1 MKRLFISILCATAL
15 TGVAAQTPADT
26 TQAVYD
32 TTEEVMYDN
41 DRYKVE
47 TNHFFDNWFVSGGF
61 GGQIIFGNHDMQVK
75 FLDRVAPALDIA
87 VGKWFTP
94 GIGVRLMYSGLTPG
108 IGVRLM
114 YSGLSVK
121 GATQKE
127 GHGEFPTHSTGVD
140 VPGKG
145 GDGYWLMKQK
155 FKFYNLHLDALF
167 NMSNILYGYNEKR
180 VYNCSPYFGL
190 GWTRVWESPQSMEVS
205 ANVGILNS
213 FRLNDALDLN
223 LDIRGAYVSDRFD
236 GELGGR
242 WGEGIWSATIG
253 LTYKFKPR
261 GWDRSKTIIRTHDR
275 TSELKAMQDKLN
287 DMQAQLAQRKR
298 DSVTVVRTLAAANF
312 VIFKIDTWDL
322 TNEARVQLS
331 LFAETIKKADPN
343 VVYVITGYAD
353 KGTGSVERNV
363 ILSKNRARVVYECL
377 VNEFGVPKKQLR
389 VDHKGGVDN
398 MFYNDPRLSRAVIT
412 RVVEE

>member
-1 MKRLFISILCATAL
+1 MKRLFISALCAAAF
-15 TGVAAQTPADT
+15 TGAAAQEQHSDT
-26 TQAVYD
+26 IQSVYD

-41 DRYKVE
+41 DKYKVE
-47 TNHFFDNWFVSGGF
+47 TNHFWDNWFVSGGF
-61 GGQIIFGNHDMQVK
+61 GGQVLFGNHDKQVK
-75 FLDRVAPALDIA
+75 FFDRIAPALDIA

-94 GIGVRLMYSGLTPG
+94 GIGVRLMYSGL
-108 IGVRLM
+108 
-114 YSGLSVK
+114 SVK

-127 GHGEFPTHSTGVD
+127 GYGEFPTHSTGVD

-155 FKFYNLHLDALF
+155 FNFYNLHLDALF
-167 NMSNILYGYNEKR
+167 NMSNILCGYNEKR
-180 VYNCSPYFGL
+180 VYNCTPYIGL
-190 GWTRVWESPQSMEVS
+190 GWARVWESPQSMEVS
-205 ANVGILNS
+205 ANVGVLNS
-213 FRLNDALDLN
+213 FRLNEALNLN
-223 LDIRGAYVSDRFD
+223 LDIRGAYMSDRFD

-242 WGEGIWSATIG
+242 WGEGVWSATVG
-253 LTYKFKPR
+253 LIYRFKER
-261 GWDRSKTIIRTHDR
+261 GWGRSKTIIRTRDR
-275 TSELKAMQDKLN
+275 QRELKAMQDKLN

-412 RVVEE
+412 RVVEENDAQ

>member
-26 TQAVYD
+26 TQVVYD
-32 TTEEVMYDN
+32 TTEEVMYNN
-41 DRYKVE
+41 DKYKVE
-47 TNHFFDNWFVSGGF
+47 TNHFWDNWFVSAGF
-61 GGQIIFGNHDMQVK
+61 GGQIIFGNHDKQVK
-75 FLDRVAPALDIA
+75 FFDRIAPALDIA
-87 VGKWFTP
+87 VGKWF
-94 GIGVRLMYSGLTPG
+94 TPG

-155 FKFYNLHLDALF
+155 FNFYNLHLDALF
-167 NMSNILYGYNEKR
+167 NMSNILCGYNEKR
-180 VYNCSPYFGL
+180 VYNCTPYIGL
-190 GWTRVWESPQSMEVS
+190 GWARVWESPQSMEVS

-223 LDIRGAYVSDRFD
+223 LDIRGAYMSDRFD

-242 WGEGIWSATIG
+242 WGEGVWSATVG

-261 GWDRSKTIIRTHDR
+261 GWGRSKTIVRTRDR
-275 TSELKAMQDKLN
+275 QRELKAMQDKLN

-353 KGTGSVERNV
+353 KGTGSVERNI

-412 RVVEE
+412 RIMDEEK

>member
-1 MKRLFISILCATAL
+1 MIKHLFISALCAAAF
-15 TGVAAQTPADT
+15 TGAAAQEQHSDT
-26 TQAVYD
+26 IQSVYD

-47 TNHFFDNWFVSGGF
+47 TNHFWDNWFVSAGF
-61 GGQIIFGNHDMQVK
+61 GGQIIFGNHDKQVK
-75 FLDRVAPALDIA
+75 FFDRIAPALDIA
-87 VGKWFTP
+87 VGKWF
-94 GIGVRLMYSGLTPG
+94 TPG

-155 FKFYNLHLDALF
+155 FDFYNLHLDALF
-167 NMSNILYGYNEKR
+167 NMSNILCGYNEKR
-180 VYNCSPYFGL
+180 VYNCTPYLGL
-190 GWTRVWESPQSMEVS
+190 GWARVWESPQSMEVS

-213 FRLNDALDLN
+213 FRLNDALNLN

-242 WGEGIWSATIG
+242 WGEGIWSATVG
-253 LTYKFKPR
+253 LTYRFKQR
-261 GWDRSKTIIRTHDR
+261 GWGRSKTIVRTHDR
-275 TSELKAMQDKLN
+275 QRELKAMQDKLN

-298 DSVTVVRTLAAANF
+298 DSITVVRTLAAANF

-322 TNEARVQLS
+322 TNESRVQLG

-343 VVYVITGYAD
+343 AVYIITGYAD
-353 KGTGSVERNV
+353 KGTGSIERNV

-389 VDHKGGVDN
+389 IDHKGGVDN

-412 RVVEE
+412 RIMDEEK

>member
-1 MKRLFISILCATAL
+1 MIKKLFATTLCAAAF
-15 TGVAAQTPADT
+15 TGVVAQEQHSDT
-26 TQAVYD
+26 IQSVYD

-41 DRYKVE
+41 DKYKVE
-47 TNHFFDNWFVSGGF
+47 TNHFWDNWFVSGGF
-61 GGQIIFGNHDMQVK
+61 GGQVLFGNHDKQVK

-87 VGKWFTP
+87 VGKWF
-94 GIGVRLMYSGLTPG
+94 TPG

-155 FKFYNLHLDALF
+155 FDFYNLHLDALF
-167 NMSNILYGYNEKR
+167 NMSNILCGYNEKR
-180 VYNCSPYFGL
+180 VYNCTPYIGL
-190 GWTRVWESPQSMEVS
+190 GWARVWESPQSMEVS

-213 FRLNDALDLN
+213 FRLNDALNLN

-242 WGEGIWSATIG
+242 WGEGVWSATVG
-253 LTYKFKPR
+253 LTYRFKQR
-261 GWDRSKTIIRTHDR
+261 GWGRSKTIVRTRDR
-275 TSELKAMQDKLN
+275 RRELKEMQDKLN
-287 DMQAQLAQRKR
+287 DMQAQLAKRER
-298 DSVTVVRTLAAANF
+298 DSITVVRTLAAANF

-322 TNEARVQLS
+322 TNEARVQLG

-353 KGTGSVERNV
+353 KGTGSVERNI

-412 RVVEE
+412 RIMDEEK

>member
-1 MKRLFISILCATAL
+1 MIKHLFISALCAAAF
-15 TGVAAQTPADT
+15 TGAAAQEQHSDT
-26 TQAVYD
+26 IQSVYD

-47 TNHFFDNWFVSGGF
+47 TNHFWDNWFVSAGF
-61 GGQIIFGNHDMQVK
+61 GGQVLFGNHDKQVK
-75 FLDRVAPALDIA
+75 FFDRIAPALDIA
-87 VGKWFTP
+87 VGKWF
-94 GIGVRLMYSGLTPG
+94 TPG

-155 FKFYNLHLDALF
+155 FNFYNLHLDALF
-167 NMSNILYGYNEKR
+167 NMSNILCGYNEKR
-180 VYNCSPYFGL
+180 VYNCTPYIGL
-190 GWTRVWESPQSMEVS
+190 GWARVWESPQSMEVS
-205 ANVGILNS
+205 ANVGVLNS
-213 FRLNDALDLN
+213 FRLNEALNLN
-223 LDIRGAYVSDRFD
+223 LDIRGAYMSDRFD

-242 WGEGIWSATIG
+242 WGEGVWSATVG
-253 LTYKFKPR
+253 LTYRFKQR
-261 GWDRSKTIIRTHDR
+261 GWGRSKTIVRTRDR
-275 TSELKAMQDKLN
+275 RRELKEMQDKLN
-287 DMQAQLAQRKR
+287 DMQAQLAKRER
-298 DSVTVVRTLAAANF
+298 DSITVVRTLAAANF

-322 TNEARVQLS
+322 TNESRVQLG

-343 VVYVITGYAD
+343 AVYIITGYAD
-353 KGTGSVERNV
+353 KGTGSIERNV

-412 RVVEE
+412 RIMDEEK

>member
-1 MKRLFISILCATAL
+1 MKRLFISALCAAAF
-15 TGVAAQTPADT
+15 TGAAAQEQHSDT
-26 TQAVYD
+26 IQSVYD

-41 DRYKVE
+41 DKYKVE
-47 TNHFFDNWFVSGGF
+47 TNHFWDNWFVSGGF
-61 GGQIIFGNHDMQVK
+61 GGQVLFGNHDKQVK
-75 FLDRVAPALDIA
+75 FFDRIAPALDIA
-87 VGKWFTP
+87 VGKWF
-94 GIGVRLMYSGLTPG
+94 TPG

-155 FKFYNLHLDALF
+155 FDFYNLHLDALF
-167 NMSNILYGYNEKR
+167 NMSNILCGYNEKR
-180 VYNCSPYFGL
+180 VYNCTPYVGL
-190 GWTRVWESPQSMEVS
+190 GWARVWESPQSMEVS
-205 ANVGILNS
+205 ANVGVLNS
-213 FRLNDALDLN
+213 FRLNDALNLN

-242 WGEGIWSATIG
+242 WGEGIWSATVG
-253 LTYKFKPR
+253 LTYRFKQR
-261 GWDRSKTIIRTHDR
+261 GWGRSKTIVRTHDR
-275 TSELKAMQDKLN
+275 QRELKAMQDKLN

-298 DSVTVVRTLAAANF
+298 DSITVVRTLAAANF

-322 TNEARVQLS
+322 TNESRVQLG

-343 VVYVITGYAD
+343 AVYIITGYAD
-353 KGTGSVERNV
+353 KGTGSIERNV

-412 RVVEE
+412 RIMDEEK

>member
-1 MKRLFISILCATAL
+1 MIKHLFISALCAAAF
-15 TGVAAQTPADT
+15 TGAAAQEQHSDT
-26 TQAVYD
+26 IQSVYD

-41 DRYKVE
+41 DKYKVE
-47 TNHFFDNWFVSGGF
+47 TNHFWDNWFVSGGF
-61 GGQIIFGNHDMQVK
+61 GGQVLFGNHDKQVK
-75 FLDRVAPALDIA
+75 FFDRIAPALDIA
-87 VGKWFTP
+87 VGKWF
-94 GIGVRLMYSGLTPG
+94 TPG

-155 FKFYNLHLDALF
+155 FDFYNLHLDALF
-167 NMSNILYGYNEKR
+167 NMSNILCGYNEKR
-180 VYNCSPYFGL
+180 VYNCTPYIGL
-190 GWTRVWESPQSMEVS
+190 GWARVWESPQSMEVS

-213 FRLNDALDLN
+213 FRLNDALNLN

-242 WGEGIWSATIG
+242 WGEGVWSATVG
-253 LTYKFKPR
+253 LTYRFKQR
-261 GWDRSKTIIRTHDR
+261 GWGRSKTIVRTRDR
-275 TSELKAMQDKLN
+275 RRELKEMQDKLN
-287 DMQAQLAQRKR
+287 DMQAQLAKRER
-298 DSVTVVRTLAAANF
+298 DSITVVRTLAAANF

-322 TNEARVQLS
+322 TNEARVQLG

-343 VVYVITGYAD
+343 VVYIITGYAD
-353 KGTGSVERNV
+353 KGTGSVERNI

>member
-1 MKRLFISILCATAL
+1 MIKHLFISALCAAAF
-15 TGVAAQTPADT
+15 TGAAAQEQHSDT
-26 TQAVYD
+26 IQSVYD

-41 DRYKVE
+41 DKYKVE
-47 TNHFFDNWFVSGGF
+47 TNHFWDNWFVSAGF
-61 GGQIIFGNHDMQVK
+61 GGQIIFGNHDKQVK
-75 FLDRVAPALDIA
+75 FFDRIAPALDIA
-87 VGKWFTP
+87 VGKWF
-94 GIGVRLMYSGLTPG
+94 TPG

-155 FKFYNLHLDALF
+155 FDFYNLHLDALF
-167 NMSNILYGYNEKR
+167 NMSNILCGYNEKR
-180 VYNCSPYFGL
+180 VYNCTPYIGL
-190 GWTRVWESPQSMEVS
+190 GWARVWESPQSMEVS

-213 FRLNDALDLN
+213 FRLNDALNLN

-242 WGEGIWSATIG
+242 WGEGIWSATVG
-253 LTYKFKPR
+253 LTYRFKQR
-261 GWDRSKTIIRTHDR
+261 GWGRSKTIVRTHDR
-275 TSELKAMQDKLN
+275 QRELKAMQDKLN

-298 DSVTVVRTLAAANF
+298 DSITVVRTLAAANF

-322 TNEARVQLS
+322 TNESRVQLG

-343 VVYVITGYAD
+343 AVYIITGYAD

-412 RVVEE
+412 RIMDEEK

>member
-1 MKRLFISILCATAL
+1 MIKHLFISALCAAAF
-15 TGVAAQTPADT
+15 TGAAAQEQHSDT
-26 TQAVYD
+26 IQSVYD

-41 DRYKVE
+41 DKYKVE
-47 TNHFFDNWFVSGGF
+47 TNHFWDNWFVSAGF
-61 GGQIIFGNHDMQVK
+61 GGQIIFGNHDKQVK
-75 FLDRVAPALDIA
+75 FFDRIAPALDIA
-87 VGKWFTP
+87 VGKWF
-94 GIGVRLMYSGLTPG
+94 TPG

-155 FKFYNLHLDALF
+155 FNFYNLHLDALF
-167 NMSNILYGYNEKR
+167 NMSNILCGYNEKR
-180 VYNCSPYFGL
+180 VYNCTPYVGL
-190 GWTRVWESPQSMEVS
+190 GWARVWESPQSMEVS
-205 ANVGILNS
+205 ANVGVLNS
-213 FRLNDALDLN
+213 FRLNDALNLN

-242 WGEGIWSATIG
+242 WGEGIWSATVG
-253 LTYKFKPR
+253 LTYRFKER
-261 GWDRSKTIIRTHDR
+261 GWGRSKTIVRTRDR
-275 TSELKAMQDKLN
+275 RRELKEMQDKLN
-287 DMQAQLAQRKR
+287 DMQAQLAKRER
-298 DSVTVVRTLAAANF
+298 DSITVVRTLAAANF

-322 TNEARVQLS
+322 TNESRVQLG

-343 VVYVITGYAD
+343 AVYIITGYAD
-353 KGTGSVERNV
+353 KGTGSIERNV

-412 RVVEE
+412 RIMDEEK

>member
-1 MKRLFISILCATAL
+1 MKRLFISALCAAAF
-15 TGVAAQTPADT
+15 TGAAAQEQHSDT
-26 TQAVYD
+26 IQSVYD

-47 TNHFFDNWFVSGGF
+47 TNHFWDNWFVSAGF
-61 GGQIIFGNHDMQVK
+61 GGQVLFGNHDKQVK

-87 VGKWFTP
+87 VGKWF
-94 GIGVRLMYSGLTPG
+94 TPG

-155 FKFYNLHLDALF
+155 FNFYNLHLDALF
-167 NMSNILYGYNEKR
+167 NMSNILCGYNEKR
-180 VYNCSPYFGL
+180 VYNCTPYIGL
-190 GWTRVWESPQSMEVS
+190 GWARVWESPQSMEVS

-213 FRLNDALDLN
+213 FRLNDALNLN
-223 LDIRGAYVSDRFD
+223 LDIRGAYMSDRFD

-242 WGEGIWSATIG
+242 WGEGVWSATVG
-253 LTYKFKPR
+253 LTYRFKQR
-261 GWDRSKTIIRTHDR
+261 GWGRSKTIVRTRDR
-275 TSELKAMQDKLN
+275 QRELKAMQDKLN
-287 DMQAQLAQRKR
+287 DMQAQLAKRER
-298 DSVTVVRTLAAANF
+298 DSITVVRTLAAANF

-322 TNEARVQLS
+322 TNEARVQLG

-412 RVVEE
+412 RVVEENDAQ

>member
-1 MKRLFISILCATAL
+1 MIKHLFISALCAAAF
-15 TGVAAQTPADT
+15 TGAAAQEQHSDT
-26 TQAVYD
+26 IQSVYD

-41 DRYKVE
+41 DKYKVE
-47 TNHFFDNWFVSGGF
+47 TNHFWDNWFVSAGF
-61 GGQIIFGNHDMQVK
+61 GGQVLFGNHDKQVK

-94 GIGVRLMYSGLTPG
+94 GIGVRLMYSGL
-108 IGVRLM
+108 
-114 YSGLSVK
+114 SVK

-127 GHGEFPTHSTGVD
+127 GHGEFPAHSTGVD

-155 FKFYNLHLDALF
+155 FDFYNLHLDALF

-180 VYNCSPYFGL
+180 VYNCTPYIGL
-190 GWTRVWESPQSMEVS
+190 GWARVWESPQSMEVS
-205 ANVGILNS
+205 ANVGVLNS
-213 FRLNDALDLN
+213 FRLNEALNLN

-242 WGEGIWSATIG
+242 WGEGIWSATVG
-253 LTYKFKPR
+253 LTYRFKQR
-261 GWDRSKTIIRTHDR
+261 GWGRSKTIVRTRDR
-275 TSELKAMQDKLN
+275 RRELKEMQDKLN
-287 DMQAQLAQRKR
+287 DMQAQLAKRER
-298 DSVTVVRTLAAANF
+298 DSITVVRTLAAANF

-322 TNEARVQLS
+322 TNEARVQLG

-412 RVVEE
+412 RIMDEEK

>member
-1 MKRLFISILCATAL
+1 MKRLFISALCAAAF
-15 TGVAAQTPADT
+15 TGAAAQEQHSDT
-26 TQAVYD
+26 IQSVYD

-41 DRYKVE
+41 DKYKVE
-47 TNHFFDNWFVSGGF
+47 TNHFWDNWFVSAGF
-61 GGQIIFGNHDMQVK
+61 GGQIIFGNHDKQVK
-75 FLDRVAPALDIA
+75 FFDRIAPALDIA
-87 VGKWFTP
+87 VGKWF
-94 GIGVRLMYSGLTPG
+94 TPG

-127 GHGEFPTHSTGVD
+127 GHGEFPAHSTGVD

-155 FKFYNLHLDALF
+155 FDFYNLHLDALF
-167 NMSNILYGYNEKR
+167 NMSNILCGYNEKR
-180 VYNCSPYFGL
+180 VYNCTPYIGL
-190 GWTRVWESPQSMEVS
+190 GWARVWESPQSMEVS

-213 FRLNDALDLN
+213 FRLNDALNLN

-242 WGEGIWSATIG
+242 WGEGIWSATVG
-253 LTYKFKPR
+253 LTYRFKQR
-261 GWDRSKTIIRTHDR
+261 GWGRSKTIVRTHDR
-275 TSELKAMQDKLN
+275 QRELKAMQDKLN

-298 DSVTVVRTLAAANF
+298 DSITVVKTLAAANF

-322 TNEARVQLS
+322 TKESRVQLG

-343 VVYVITGYAD
+343 AVYIITGYAD
-353 KGTGSVERNV
+353 KGTGSIERNV

-412 RVVEE
+412 RIMDEEK

>member
-1 MKRLFISILCATAL
+1 MKRLFISALCAAAF
-15 TGVAAQTPADT
+15 TGAAAQEQHSDT
-26 TQAVYD
+26 IQSVYD

-41 DRYKVE
+41 DKYKVE
-47 TNHFFDNWFVSGGF
+47 TNHFWDNWFVSAGF
-61 GGQIIFGNHDMQVK
+61 GGQIIFGNHDKQVK
-75 FLDRVAPALDIA
+75 FFDRIAPALDIA
-87 VGKWFTP
+87 VGKWF
-94 GIGVRLMYSGLTPG
+94 TPG

-155 FKFYNLHLDALF
+155 FDFYNLHLDALF
-167 NMSNILYGYNEKR
+167 NMSNILCGYNEKR
-180 VYNCSPYFGL
+180 VYNCTPYLGL
-190 GWTRVWESPQSMEVS
+190 GWARVWESPQSMEVS

-213 FRLNDALDLN
+213 FRLNDALNLN

-242 WGEGIWSATIG
+242 WGEGIWSATVG
-253 LTYKFKPR
+253 LTYRFKQR
-261 GWDRSKTIIRTHDR
+261 GWGRSKTIVRTHDR
-275 TSELKAMQDKLN
+275 QRELKAMQDKLN

-298 DSVTVVRTLAAANF
+298 DSITVVRTLAAANF

-322 TNEARVQLS
+322 TNESRVQLG

-343 VVYVITGYAD
+343 AVYIITGYAD
-353 KGTGSVERNV
+353 KGTGSIERNV

-412 RVVEE
+412 RIMDEEK

>member
-1 MKRLFISILCATAL
+1 MKRLFISALCAAAF
-15 TGVAAQTPADT
+15 TGAAAQEQHSDT
-26 TQAVYD
+26 IQSVYD

-41 DRYKVE
+41 DKYKVE
-47 TNHFFDNWFVSGGF
+47 TNHFWDNWFVSGGF
-61 GGQIIFGNHDMQVK
+61 GGQVLFGNHDKQVK
-75 FLDRVAPALDIA
+75 FFDRIAPALDIA
-87 VGKWFTP
+87 VGKWF
-94 GIGVRLMYSGLTPG
+94 TPG

-155 FKFYNLHLDALF
+155 FDFYNLHLDALF
-167 NMSNILYGYNEKR
+167 NMSNILCGYNEKR
-180 VYNCSPYFGL
+180 VYNCTPYVGL
-190 GWTRVWESPQSMEVS
+190 GWARVWESPQSMEVS

-213 FRLNDALDLN
+213 FRLNDALNLN

-242 WGEGIWSATIG
+242 WGEGIWSATVG
-253 LTYKFKPR
+253 LTYRFKQR
-261 GWDRSKTIIRTHDR
+261 GWGRSKTIVRTHDR
-275 TSELKAMQDKLN
+275 QRELKAMQDKLN

-298 DSVTVVRTLAAANF
+298 DSITVVKTLAAANF

-322 TNEARVQLS
+322 TNESRVQLG

-343 VVYVITGYAD
+343 AVYIITGYAD
-353 KGTGSVERNV
+353 KGTGSIERNV

-412 RVVEE
+412 RIMDEEK

>member
-1 MKRLFISILCATAL
+1 MKRRFILAIACAAISSTM
-15 TGVAAQTPADT
+15 AAQQADST
-26 TQAVYD
+26 EVVSD
-32 TTEEVMYDN
+32 VTEEVIYNN
-41 DRYKVE
+41 DKYKVE
-47 TNHFFDNWFVSGGF
+47 TNHFWDNWFVSAGF
-61 GGQIIFGNHDMQVK
+61 GGQIIFGNHDKQVK
-75 FLDRVAPALDIA
+75 FFDRIAPALDIA
-87 VGKWFTP
+87 VGKWF
-94 GIGVRLMYSGLTPG
+94 TPG

-242 WGEGIWSATIG
+242 WGEGLWSATIG

-287 DMQAQLAQRKR
+287 DMQAQLAKRKT
-298 DSVTVVRTLAAANF
+298 DSITVIRTMAAASF
-312 VIFKIDTWDL
+312 VVFKIDTWDL

-331 LFAETIKKADPN
+331 LFAENIKKADPN
-343 VVYVITGYAD
+343 VIYIITGYAD
-353 KGTGSVERNV
+353 KGTGSVERNI

-389 VDHKGGVDN
+389 IDHKGGVDD
-398 MFYNDPRLSRAVIT
+398 MFYNDPRMSRAVIT
-412 RVVEE
+412 KVLEEKE

>member
-1 MKRLFISILCATAL
+1 MIKQFGLIIAC
-15 TGVAAQTPADT
+15 VAITSAVNAQKVDSTVVVSD
-26 TQAVYD
+26 V
-32 TTEEVMYDN
+32 TEEIQYNN
-41 DRYKVE
+41 DKYKVE

-61 GGQIIFGNHDMQVK
+61 GGQVLFGNHDKQVK
-75 FLDRVAPALDIA
+75 FFNRIAPALDIA
-87 VGKWFTP
+87 VGKWF
-94 GIGVRLMYSGLTPG
+94 TPG

-127 GHGEFPTHSTGVD
+127 GHGEFPTHSTGED

-236 GELGGR
+236 GEFGGR
-242 WGEGIWSATIG
+242 WGEGLWSATIG

-287 DMQAQLAQRKR
+287 DMQAQLAKRKT
-298 DSVTVVRTLAAANF
+298 DSITVIRTIAAASF
-312 VIFKIDTWDL
+312 VVFKIDTWDL

-331 LFAETIKKADPN
+331 LFAENIKKADPN
-343 VVYVITGYAD
+343 VIYIITGYAD
-353 KGTGSVERNV
+353 KGTGSVERNIV
-363 ILSKNRARVVYECL
+363 LSKNRARVVYECL

-389 VDHKGGVDN
+389 IDHKGGVDN
-398 MFYNDPRLSRAVIT
+398 MFYNDPRMSRAVIT
-412 RVVEE
+412 KVLEEKE

>member
-1 MKRLFISILCATAL
+1 MKRLFISALCAAAF
-15 TGVAAQTPADT
+15 TGAAAQEQHSDT
-26 TQAVYD
+26 IQSVYD
-32 TTEEVMYDN
+32 TTEEVMYNN
-41 DRYKVE
+41 DKYKVE
-47 TNHFFDNWFVSGGF
+47 TNHFWDNWFVSAGF
-61 GGQIIFGNHDMQVK
+61 GGQIIFGNHDKQVK
-75 FLDRVAPALDIA
+75 FFDRIAPALDIA
-87 VGKWFTP
+87 VGKWF
-94 GIGVRLMYSGLTPG
+94 TPG

-155 FKFYNLHLDALF
+155 FDFYNLHLDALF
-167 NMSNILYGYNEKR
+167 NMSNILCGYNEKR
-180 VYNCSPYFGL
+180 VYNCTPYVGL
-190 GWTRVWESPQSMEVS
+190 GWARVWESPQSMEVS

-213 FRLNDALDLN
+213 FRLNDALNLN

-242 WGEGIWSATIG
+242 WGEGIWSATVG
-253 LTYKFKPR
+253 LTYRFKQR
-261 GWDRSKTIIRTHDR
+261 GWGRSKTIVRTHDR
-275 TSELKAMQDKLN
+275 QRELKAMQDKLN

-298 DSVTVVRTLAAANF
+298 DSITVVRTLAAANF

-322 TNEARVQLS
+322 TNESRVQLG

-343 VVYVITGYAD
+343 AVYIITGYAD
-353 KGTGSVERNV
+353 KGTGSIERNV

-412 RVVEE
+412 RIMDEEK

>member
-1 MKRLFISILCATAL
+1 MIKQFGLIIACAAITSA
-15 TGVAAQTPADT
+15 VNAQKADST
-26 TQAVYD
+26 VVVSD
-32 TTEEVMYDN
+32 VTEEIQYNN
-41 DRYKVE
+41 DKYKVE
-47 TNHFFDNWFVSGGF
+47 TNHFLDNWFVSGGF
-61 GGQIIFGNHDMQVK
+61 GGQVLFGNHDKQVK
-75 FLDRVAPALDIA
+75 FFNRIAPALDIA
-87 VGKWFTP
+87 VGKWF
-94 GIGVRLMYSGLTPG
+94 TPG

-127 GHGEFPTHSTGVD
+127 GHGEFPTHSTGED

-167 NMSNILYGYNEKR
+167 NISNILYGYNEKR

-242 WGEGIWSATIG
+242 WGEGLWSATIG

-287 DMQAQLAQRKR
+287 DMQAQLAKRKT
-298 DSVTVVRTLAAANF
+298 DSITVIRTMAAASF
-312 VIFKIDTWDL
+312 VVFKIDTWDL

-331 LFAETIKKADPN
+331 LFAENIKKADPN
-343 VVYVITGYAD
+343 IVYIITGYAD
-353 KGTGSVERNV
+353 KGTGSVERNIV
-363 ILSKNRARVVYECL
+363 LSKNRARVVYECL

-389 VDHKGGVDN
+389 IDHKGGVDN
-398 MFYNDPRLSRAVIT
+398 MFYNDPRMSRAVIT
-412 RVVEE
+412 KVLEEKE

>member
-26 TQAVYD
+26 TQVVYD

-41 DRYKVE
+41 DKYKVE
-47 TNHFFDNWFVSGGF
+47 TNHFWDNWFVSAGF
-61 GGQIIFGNHDMQVK
+61 GGQVLFGNHDKQVK

-94 GIGVRLMYSGLTPG
+94 GIGVRLMYSGL
-108 IGVRLM
+108 
-114 YSGLSVK
+114 SVK

-127 GHGEFPTHSTGVD
+127 GHGEFPAHSTGVD

-155 FKFYNLHLDALF
+155 FEFYNLHLDALF

-180 VYNCSPYFGL
+180 VYNCTPYIGL
-190 GWTRVWESPQSMEVS
+190 GWARVWESPQSMEVS
-205 ANVGILNS
+205 ANVGVLNS
-213 FRLNDALDLN
+213 FRLNEALNLN
-223 LDIRGAYVSDRFD
+223 LDIRGAYMSDRFD

-242 WGEGIWSATIG
+242 WGEGVWSATVG
-253 LTYKFKPR
+253 LTYRFKER
-261 GWDRSKTIIRTHDR
+261 GWGRSKTIVRTRDR
-275 TSELKAMQDKLN
+275 RRELKEMQDKLN
-287 DMQAQLAQRKR
+287 DMQAQLAQRER
-298 DSVTVVRTLAAANF
+298 DSITVVRTLAAANF

-322 TNEARVQLS
+322 TNEARVQLG

-343 VVYVITGYAD
+343 AVYIITGYAD

-412 RVVEE
+412 RIMDEEK

>member
-1 MKRLFISILCATAL
+1 MKRLFISALCAAAF
-15 TGVAAQTPADT
+15 TGAAAQEQHSDT
-26 TQAVYD
+26 IQSVYD

-41 DRYKVE
+41 DKYKVE
-47 TNHFFDNWFVSGGF
+47 TNHFWDNWFVSAGF
-61 GGQIIFGNHDMQVK
+61 GGQIIFGNHDKQVK
-75 FLDRVAPALDIA
+75 FFDRIAPALDIA
-87 VGKWFTP
+87 VGKWF
-94 GIGVRLMYSGLTPG
+94 TPG

-155 FKFYNLHLDALF
+155 FDFYNLHLDALF
-167 NMSNILYGYNEKR
+167 NMSNILCGYNEKR
-180 VYNCSPYFGL
+180 VYNCTPYVGL
-190 GWTRVWESPQSMEVS
+190 GWARVWESPQSMEVS

-213 FRLNDALDLN
+213 FRLNDALNLN

-242 WGEGIWSATIG
+242 WGEGIWSATVG
-253 LTYKFKPR
+253 LTYRFKQR
-261 GWDRSKTIIRTHDR
+261 GWGRSKTIVRTHDR
-275 TSELKAMQDKLN
+275 QRELKAMQDKLN

-298 DSVTVVRTLAAANF
+298 DSITVVRTLAAANF

-322 TNEARVQLS
+322 TNESRVQLG

-343 VVYVITGYAD
+343 AVYIITGYAD
-353 KGTGSVERNV
+353 KGTGSIERNV

-412 RVVEE
+412 RIMDEEK

>member
-1 MKRLFISILCATAL
+1 MKRLFISALCAAAF
-15 TGVAAQTPADT
+15 TGAAAQEQHSDT
-26 TQAVYD
+26 IQSVYD

-41 DRYKVE
+41 DKYKVE
-47 TNHFFDNWFVSGGF
+47 TNHFWDNWFVSAGF
-61 GGQIIFGNHDMQVK
+61 GGQVLFGNHDKQVK

-87 VGKWFTP
+87 VGKWF
-94 GIGVRLMYSGLTPG
+94 TPG

-155 FKFYNLHLDALF
+155 FNFYNLHLDALF
-167 NMSNILYGYNEKR
+167 NMSNILCGYNEKR
-180 VYNCSPYFGL
+180 VYNCTPYVGL
-190 GWTRVWESPQSMEVS
+190 GWARVWESPQSMEVS

-213 FRLNDALDLN
+213 FRLNDALNLN

-242 WGEGIWSATIG
+242 WGEGIWSATVG
-253 LTYKFKPR
+253 LTYRFKQR
-261 GWDRSKTIIRTHDR
+261 GWGRSKTIVRTHDR
-275 TSELKAMQDKLN
+275 QRELKAMQDKLN

-298 DSVTVVRTLAAANF
+298 DSITVVRTLAAANF

-322 TNEARVQLS
+322 TNESRVQLG

-343 VVYVITGYAD
+343 AVYIITGYAD
-353 KGTGSVERNV
+353 KGTGSIERNV

-412 RVVEE
+412 RIMDEEK

>member
-1 MKRLFISILCATAL
+1 MIKRILTMSLCVASFL
-15 TGVAAQTPADT
+15 GVSAQQDT
-26 TQAVYD
+26 TQVVYD

-61 GGQIIFGNHDMQVK
+61 GGQIIFGNHDKQVK

-87 VGKWFTP
+87 VGKWF
-94 GIGVRLMYSGLTPG
+94 TPG

-155 FKFYNLHLDALF
+155 FKFYNLHLDALV
-167 NMSNILYGYNEKR
+167 NMSNILCGYNEKR
-180 VYNCSPYFGL
+180 VYNCTPYVGL
-190 GWTRVWESPQSMEVS
+190 GWVRVWESPQSMEVS

-213 FRLNDALDLN
+213 FRLNDALNLN
-223 LDIRGAYVSDRFD
+223 LDIRGAYMSDRFD

-242 WGEGIWSATIG
+242 WGEGVWSATVG
-253 LTYKFKPR
+253 LTYRFKER
-261 GWDRSKTIIRTHDR
+261 GWGRSKTIIRTRDR
-275 TSELKAMQDKLN
+275 QRELKAMQDKLN

-412 RVVEE
+412 RVVEENDAQ

>member
-1 MKRLFISILCATAL
+1 MKRLFISALCAAAF
-15 TGVAAQTPADT
+15 TGAAAQEQHSDT
-26 TQAVYD
+26 IQSVYD

-41 DRYKVE
+41 DKYKVE
-47 TNHFFDNWFVSGGF
+47 TNHFWDNWFVSAGF
-61 GGQIIFGNHDMQVK
+61 GGQIIFGNHDKQVK
-75 FLDRVAPALDIA
+75 FFDRIAPALDIA
-87 VGKWFTP
+87 VGKWF
-94 GIGVRLMYSGLTPG
+94 TPG

-155 FKFYNLHLDALF
+155 FDFYNLHLDALF
-167 NMSNILYGYNEKR
+167 NMSNILCGYNEKR
-180 VYNCSPYFGL
+180 VYNCTPYIGL
-190 GWTRVWESPQSMEVS
+190 GWARVWESPQSMEVS

-213 FRLNDALDLN
+213 FRLNDALNLN

-242 WGEGIWSATIG
+242 WGEGVWSATVG
-253 LTYKFKPR
+253 LTYRFKQR
-261 GWDRSKTIIRTHDR
+261 GWGRSKTIVRTRDR
-275 TSELKAMQDKLN
+275 RRELKEMQDKLN

-298 DSVTVVRTLAAANF
+298 DSITVVRTLAAANF

-322 TNEARVQLS
+322 TNESRVQLG

-343 VVYVITGYAD
+343 AVYIITGYAD
-353 KGTGSVERNV
+353 KGTGSIERNV

-412 RVVEE
+412 RIMDEEK

>member
-1 MKRLFISILCATAL
+1 MIKQFGLIIAC
-15 TGVAAQTPADT
+15 VAITSAVNAQKVDSTVVVSD
-26 TQAVYD
+26 V
-32 TTEEVMYDN
+32 TEEIQYNN
-41 DRYKVE
+41 DKYKVE

-61 GGQIIFGNHDMQVK
+61 GGQVLFGNHDKQVK
-75 FLDRVAPALDIA
+75 FFNRIAPALDIA
-87 VGKWFTP
+87 VGKWF
-94 GIGVRLMYSGLTPG
+94 TPG

-127 GHGEFPTHSTGVD
+127 GHGEFPTHSTGED

-236 GELGGR
+236 GEFGGR
-242 WGEGIWSATIG
+242 WGEGLWSATIG

-287 DMQAQLAQRKR
+287 DMQAQLAKRKT
-298 DSVTVVRTLAAANF
+298 DSITVIRTIAAASF
-312 VIFKIDTWDL
+312 VVFKIDTWDL

-331 LFAETIKKADPN
+331 LFAENIKKADPN
-343 VVYVITGYAD
+343 VIYIITGYAD
-353 KGTGSVERNV
+353 KGTGSVERNIV
-363 ILSKNRARVVYECL
+363 LSKNRARVVYECL
-377 VNEFGVPKKQLR
+377 VNEFGVSKKQLR
-389 VDHKGGVDN
+389 IDHKGGVDN
-398 MFYNDPRLSRAVIT
+398 MFYNDPRMSRAVIT
-412 RVVEE
+412 KVLEEKE

>member
-1 MKRLFISILCATAL
+1 MIKKLFATTLCATAL

-26 TQAVYD
+26 TQVVYD

-41 DRYKVE
+41 DKYKVE
-47 TNHFFDNWFVSGGF
+47 TNHFWDNWFVSGGF
-61 GGQIIFGNHDMQVK
+61 GGQVLFGNHDKQVR
-75 FLDRVAPALDIA
+75 FFDRIAPALDIA
-87 VGKWFTP
+87 VGKWF
-94 GIGVRLMYSGLTPG
+94 TPG

-155 FKFYNLHLDALF
+155 FDFYNLHLDALF
-167 NMSNILYGYNEKR
+167 NMSNILCGYNEKR
-180 VYNCSPYFGL
+180 VYNCTPYIGL
-190 GWTRVWESPQSMEVS
+190 GWARVWESPQSMEVS

-213 FRLNDALDLN
+213 FRLNDALNLN

-242 WGEGIWSATIG
+242 WGEGIWSATVG
-253 LTYKFKPR
+253 LTYRFKQR
-261 GWDRSKTIIRTHDR
+261 GWGRSKTIVRTRDR
-275 TSELKAMQDKLN
+275 RRELKEMQDKLN

-298 DSVTVVRTLAAANF
+298 DSITVVRTLAAANF

-322 TNEARVQLS
+322 TNEARVQLG

-343 VVYVITGYAD
+343 VVYIITGYAD

>member
-1 MKRLFISILCATAL
+1 MIKHLFISALCAAAF
-15 TGVAAQTPADT
+15 TGAAAQEQHSDT
-26 TQAVYD
+26 IQSVYD

-41 DRYKVE
+41 DKYKVE
-47 TNHFFDNWFVSGGF
+47 TNHFWDNWFVSAGF
-61 GGQIIFGNHDMQVK
+61 GGQVLFGNHDKQVK
-75 FLDRVAPALDIA
+75 FLDRIAPALDIA
-87 VGKWFTP
+87 VGKWF
-94 GIGVRLMYSGLTPG
+94 TPG

-155 FKFYNLHLDALF
+155 FDFYNLHLDALF
-167 NMSNILYGYNEKR
+167 NMSNILCGYNEKR
-180 VYNCSPYFGL
+180 VYNCTPYVGL
-190 GWTRVWESPQSMEVS
+190 GWARVWESPQSMEVS

-213 FRLNDALDLN
+213 FRLNDALNLN

-242 WGEGIWSATIG
+242 WGEGIWSATVG
-253 LTYKFKPR
+253 LTYRFKQR
-261 GWDRSKTIIRTHDR
+261 GWGRSKTIVRTHDR
-275 TSELKAMQDKLN
+275 QRELKAMQDKLN

-298 DSVTVVRTLAAANF
+298 DSITVVRTLAAANF

-322 TNEARVQLS
+322 TNESRVQLG

-343 VVYVITGYAD
+343 TVYIITGYAD
-353 KGTGSVERNV
+353 KGTGSIERNV

-412 RVVEE
+412 RIMDEEK

>member
-1 MKRLFISILCATAL
+1 MKRRFILAIACAAISSTM
-15 TGVAAQTPADT
+15 AAQQADST
-26 TQAVYD
+26 EVVSD
-32 TTEEVMYDN
+32 VTEEVIYNN
-41 DRYKVE
+41 DKYKVE
-47 TNHFFDNWFVSGGF
+47 TNHFWDNWFVSAGF
-61 GGQIIFGNHDMQVK
+61 GGQIIFGNHDKQVK
-75 FLDRVAPALDIA
+75 FFDRIAPALDIA
-87 VGKWFTP
+87 VGKWF
-94 GIGVRLMYSGLTPG
+94 TPG

-155 FKFYNLHLDALF
+155 FNFYNLHLDALF

-287 DMQAQLAQRKR
+287 DMQAQLAKRKT
-298 DSVTVVRTLAAANF
+298 DSITVIRTMAAASF
-312 VIFKIDTWDL
+312 VVFKIDTWDL
-322 TNEARVQLS
+322 TNDARVQLS
-331 LFAETIKKADPN
+331 LFAENIKKADPN
-343 VVYVITGYAD
+343 IVYIITGYAD
-353 KGTGSVERNV
+353 KGTGSVERNIV
-363 ILSKNRARVVYECL
+363 LSKNRARVVYECL

-389 VDHKGGVDN
+389 IDHKGGVDN
-398 MFYNDPRLSRAVIT
+398 MFYNDPRMSRAVIT
-412 RVVEE
+412 KVLEEKE

>member
-1 MKRLFISILCATAL
+1 MMKRLFISALCAAAF
-15 TGVAAQTPADT
+15 TGAAAQEQHSDT
-26 TQAVYD
+26 IQSVYD

-41 DRYKVE
+41 DKYKVE
-47 TNHFFDNWFVSGGF
+47 TNHFWDNWFVSAGF
-61 GGQIIFGNHDMQVK
+61 GGQIIFGNHDKQVK
-75 FLDRVAPALDIA
+75 FFDRIAPALDIA
-87 VGKWFTP
+87 VGKWF
-94 GIGVRLMYSGLTPG
+94 TPG

-155 FKFYNLHLDALF
+155 FDFYNLHLDALF
-167 NMSNILYGYNEKR
+167 NMSNILCGYNEKR
-180 VYNCSPYFGL
+180 VYNCTPYVGL
-190 GWTRVWESPQSMEVS
+190 GWARVWESPQSMEVS

-213 FRLNDALDLN
+213 FRLSDALNLN

-242 WGEGIWSATIG
+242 WGEGIWSATVG
-253 LTYKFKPR
+253 LTYRFKQR
-261 GWDRSKTIIRTHDR
+261 GWGRSKTIVRTHDR
-275 TSELKAMQDKLN
+275 QRELKAMQDKLN

-298 DSVTVVRTLAAANF
+298 DSITVVRTLAAANF

-322 TNEARVQLS
+322 TKESRVQLG

-343 VVYVITGYAD
+343 AVYIITGYAD
-353 KGTGSVERNV
+353 KGTGSIERNV

-412 RVVEE
+412 RIMDEEK

>member
-1 MKRLFISILCATAL
+1 MIKHLFISALCAAAF
-15 TGVAAQTPADT
+15 TGAAAQEQHSDT
-26 TQAVYD
+26 IQSVYD

-41 DRYKVE
+41 DKYKVE
-47 TNHFFDNWFVSGGF
+47 TNHFWDNWFVSAGF
-61 GGQIIFGNHDMQVK
+61 GGQIIFGNHDKQVK
-75 FLDRVAPALDIA
+75 FFDRIAPALDIA
-87 VGKWFTP
+87 VGKWF
-94 GIGVRLMYSGLTPG
+94 TPG

-155 FKFYNLHLDALF
+155 FNFYNLHLDALF
-167 NMSNILYGYNEKR
+167 NMSNILCGYNEKR
-180 VYNCSPYFGL
+180 VYNCTPYIGL
-190 GWTRVWESPQSMEVS
+190 GWARVWESPQSMEVS
-205 ANVGILNS
+205 ANVGVLNS
-213 FRLNDALDLN
+213 FRLNEALNLN
-223 LDIRGAYVSDRFD
+223 LDIRGAYMSDRFD

-242 WGEGIWSATIG
+242 WGEGVWSATVG
-253 LTYKFKPR
+253 LTYRFKQR
-261 GWDRSKTIIRTHDR
+261 GWGRSKTIVRTHDR
-275 TSELKAMQDKLN
+275 QRELKAMQDKLN

-298 DSVTVVRTLAAANF
+298 DSITVVRTLAAANF

-322 TNEARVQLS
+322 TNESRVQLG

-343 VVYVITGYAD
+343 AVYIITGYAD
-353 KGTGSVERNV
+353 KGTGSIERNV

-412 RVVEE
+412 RIMDEEK

>member
-1 MKRLFISILCATAL
+1 MIKHLFISALCAAAF
-15 TGVAAQTPADT
+15 TGAAAQEQHSDT
-26 TQAVYD
+26 IQSVYD

-41 DRYKVE
+41 DKYKVE
-47 TNHFFDNWFVSGGF
+47 TNHFWDNWFVSAGF
-61 GGQIIFGNHDMQVK
+61 GGQIIFGNHDKQVK
-75 FLDRVAPALDIA
+75 FFDRIAPALDIA
-87 VGKWFTP
+87 VGKWF
-94 GIGVRLMYSGLTPG
+94 TPG

-155 FKFYNLHLDALF
+155 FDFYNLHLDALF
-167 NMSNILYGYNEKR
+167 NMSNILCGYNEKR
-180 VYNCSPYFGL
+180 VYNCTPYVGL
-190 GWTRVWESPQSMEVS
+190 GWARVWESPQSMEVS

-213 FRLNDALDLN
+213 FRLNDALNLN

-242 WGEGIWSATIG
+242 WGEGIWSATVG
-253 LTYKFKPR
+253 LTYRFKQR
-261 GWDRSKTIIRTHDR
+261 GWGRSKTIVRTHDR
-275 TSELKAMQDKLN
+275 QRELKAMQDKLN

-298 DSVTVVRTLAAANF
+298 DSITVVKTLAAANF
-312 VIFKIDTWDL
+312 VIFKIDTWEL
-322 TNEARVQLS
+322 TNESRVQLG

-343 VVYVITGYAD
+343 AVYIITGYAD
-353 KGTGSVERNV
+353 KGTGSIERNV

-412 RVVEE
+412 RIMDEEK

>member
-1 MKRLFISILCATAL
+1 MIKQFGLIIACAAITSA
-15 TGVAAQTPADT
+15 VNAQKADST
-26 TQAVYD
+26 VVVSD
-32 TTEEVMYDN
+32 VTEEIQYNN
-41 DRYKVE
+41 DKYKVE

-61 GGQIIFGNHDMQVK
+61 GGQVLFGNHDKQVK
-75 FLDRVAPALDIA
+75 FFNRIAPALDIA
-87 VGKWFTP
+87 VGKWF
-94 GIGVRLMYSGLTPG
+94 TPG

-127 GHGEFPTHSTGVD
+127 GHGEFPTHSTGED

-275 TSELKAMQDKLN
+275 TSELKAMQDKIN
-287 DMQAQLAQRKR
+287 DMQAQLAKRKT
-298 DSVTVVRTLAAANF
+298 DSITVIRTMAAASF
-312 VIFKIDTWDL
+312 VVFKIDTWDL

-331 LFAETIKKADPN
+331 LFAENIKKADPN
-343 VVYVITGYAD
+343 VVYIITGYAD
-353 KGTGSVERNV
+353 KGTGSVERNIV
-363 ILSKNRARVVYECL
+363 LSKNRARVVYECL

-389 VDHKGGVDN
+389 IDHKGGVDD
-398 MFYNDPRLSRAVIT
+398 MFYNDPRMSRAVIT
-412 RVVEE
+412 KILEGKK

>member
-1 MKRLFISILCATAL
+1 MKRLFISALCAAAF
-15 TGVAAQTPADT
+15 TGAAAQEQHSDT
-26 TQAVYD
+26 IQSVYD

-41 DRYKVE
+41 DKYKVE
-47 TNHFFDNWFVSGGF
+47 TNHFWDNWFVSGGF
-61 GGQIIFGNHDMQVK
+61 GGQVLFGNHDKQVK
-75 FLDRVAPALDIA
+75 FFDRIAPALDIA
-87 VGKWFTP
+87 VGKWF
-94 GIGVRLMYSGLTPG
+94 TPG

-155 FKFYNLHLDALF
+155 FNFYNLHLDALF
-167 NMSNILYGYNEKR
+167 NMSNILCGYNEKR
-180 VYNCSPYFGL
+180 VYNCTPYIGL
-190 GWTRVWESPQSMEVS
+190 GWARVWESPQSMEVS
-205 ANVGILNS
+205 ANVGVLNS
-213 FRLNDALDLN
+213 FRLNDALNLN
-223 LDIRGAYVSDRFD
+223 LDIRGAYMSDRFD

-242 WGEGIWSATIG
+242 WGEGVWSATVG
-253 LTYKFKPR
+253 LTYRFKQR
-261 GWDRSKTIIRTHDR
+261 GWGRSKTIVRTRDR
-275 TSELKAMQDKLN
+275 RRELKEMQDKLN

-298 DSVTVVRTLAAANF
+298 DSITVVRTLAAANF

-322 TNEARVQLS
+322 TNESRVQLG

-343 VVYVITGYAD
+343 AVYIITGYAD
-353 KGTGSVERNV
+353 KGTGSIERNV

-412 RVVEE
+412 RIMDEEK

>member
-1 MKRLFISILCATAL
+1 MIKRFGLIIACAAITS
-15 TGVAAQTPADT
+15 
-26 TQAVYD
+26 AVYAQKAD
-32 TTEEVMYDN
+32 STVVVSDVTEEIQHNN
-41 DRYKVE
+41 DKYKVE

-61 GGQIIFGNHDMQVK
+61 GGQVLFGNHDKQVK
-75 FLDRVAPALDIA
+75 FFNRIAPALDIA
-87 VGKWFTP
+87 VGKWF
-94 GIGVRLMYSGLTPG
+94 TPG

-127 GHGEFPTHSTGVD
+127 GHGEFPTHSTGED

-242 WGEGIWSATIG
+242 WGEGLWSATIG

-287 DMQAQLAQRKR
+287 DMQAQLAKRKT
-298 DSVTVVRTLAAANF
+298 DSITVIRTMAAASF
-312 VIFKIDTWDL
+312 VVFKIDTWDL

-331 LFAETIKKADPN
+331 LFAENIKKADPN
-343 VVYVITGYAD
+343 VVYIITGYAD
-353 KGTGSVERNV
+353 KGTGSVERNI

-389 VDHKGGVDN
+389 IDHKGGVDD
-398 MFYNDPRLSRAVIT
+398 MFYNDPRMSRAVIT
-412 RVVEE
+412 KILEEKE

>member
-1 MKRLFISILCATAL
+1 MIKRFGLIITC
-15 TGVAAQTPADT
+15 VAITS
-26 TQAVYD
+26 AVYAQKAD
-32 TTEEVMYDN
+32 STVVVSDVTEEIQYNN
-41 DRYKVE
+41 DKYKVE

-61 GGQIIFGNHDMQVK
+61 GGQVLFGNHDKQVK
-75 FLDRVAPALDIA
+75 FFNRIAPALDIA

-94 GIGVRLMYSGLTPG
+94 GIGVRLMYSGL
-108 IGVRLM
+108 
-114 YSGLSVK
+114 SVK
-121 GATQKE
+121 GATQKV
-127 GHGEFPTHSTGVD
+127 GHGEFPTHSTGED

-242 WGEGIWSATIG
+242 WGEGLWSATIG

-275 TSELKAMQDKLN
+275 TSELKAMQDKIN
-287 DMQAQLAQRKR
+287 DMQAQLAKRKT
-298 DSVTVVRTLAAANF
+298 DSITVIKTMATASF
-312 VIFKIDTWDL
+312 VVFKIDTWDL

-331 LFAETIKKADPN
+331 LFAENIKKADPN
-343 VVYVITGYAD
+343 VVYIITGYAD
-353 KGTGSVERNV
+353 KGTGSVERNIV
-363 ILSKNRARVVYECL
+363 LSKNRARVVYECL

-389 VDHKGGVDN
+389 IDHKGGVDD
-398 MFYNDPRLSRAVIT
+398 MFYNDPRMSRAVIT
-412 RVVEE
+412 KVLEEKE